1 MNKIYSRFLIPVFLL
16 FVIITA
22 AHALSDPPKPND
34 QIDLRVHEWG
44 TFTSIAG
51 ENGEAVSWRP
61 FGGPTDLP
69 CFVDRFRNS
78 KRDILGSVRME
89 SPVLYYYGPRDS
101 TVDVK
106 VLFPKNVI
114 TEWYPKATVSRTNDA
129 IEWRDVRI
137 SPNATAEFPVEPG
150 ESHYYAARETDAAS
164 LQVGSQKEKFLFYR
178 GVGTFA
184 LPISAKAMG
193 DGGILVKNLR
203 ADAVGGLILFENRG
217 GKLRYQVAGTL
228 RNEVTLD
235 LRSQQASLRPLEMDL
250 ERILVSQG
258 LYPKEAQAMIETW
271 RDSWFEEGTRLFYV
285 VPRHVI
291 DSVLPLNIQP
301 APAQIARVFVGRME
315 LITPFI
321 EEDVR
326 QAIAK
331 NDRPTLEKYGRF
343 LQSIAMRIGTKSAL
357 LDSIYSSYVERASSC
372 N

>member
-1 MNKIYSRFLIPVFLL
+1 M
-16 FVIITA
+16 A
-22 AHALSDPPKPND
+22 AYALSDPPKAID
-34 QIDLRVHEWG
+34 QLDLRVHEWG

-51 ENGEAVSWRP
+51 EKGEAVSWRP

-69 CFVDRFRNS
+69 CFVDRFRFRNF
-78 KRDILGSVRME
+78 KGGILGTVRME
-89 SPVLYYYGPRDS
+89 TPVLYFYASQDS
-101 TVDVK
+101 TASVK

-137 SPNATAEFPVEPG
+137 LPNAAAEFPAEPG
-150 ESHYYAARETDAAS
+150 QSHYYAARETDAAP

-184 LPISAKAMG
+184 LPISVKAEA
-193 DGGILVKNLR
+193 DGRILVKNLR
-203 ADAVGGLILFENRG
+203 ADEVSGLILFENRG

-228 RNEVTLD
+228 RNEVLLD
-235 LRSQQASLRPLEMDL
+235 RGSQQASLRPLEMDL

-285 VPRHVI
+285 VPQHVI

-343 LQSIAMRIGTKSAL
+343 LQPIAMRIGTKSAL